1 MKHTLGVVSGQQE
14 YRRPDNRFSDELL
27 ALYQQE
33 GERSRRGTIRR
44 GLWTAVFIY
53 LLFAIT
59 DIILIPDVALYT
71 ITARLFVV
79 LISLVTLEIQLRI
92 GARTAALDLTCA
104 TALVMGYIG
113 WLVPSLLTDNLE
125 NMSYYMVFGAI
136 FMMGANLFF
145 TFRFHLSLVSSGI
158 ILVTYFLAA
167 TQFPEDAFY
176 KLAFGTF
183 YISCFVFT
191 SYVNWNL
198 NRERYHVFLNGLE
211 AKAQQ
216 KAADERGQALLR
228 LSNTDSLTGL
238 QNRRAIDHHL
248 RLLWDNWSK
257 KEEGFSVFLIDV
269 DFFKKYN
276 DRYGHQEGDKCLVTV
291 GNALQDAITDHGAS
305 IGRYG
310 GEEFIVLAPF
320 KSRQQ
325 VGELAETIRHTVEHL
340 SLAHDQR
347 RDGTFIVT
355 VSIGASFTRPNPDGK
370 LEKIINE
377 ADRALYIAK
386 GNGRN
391 CMKLFDPD
399 DPQTSDET
407 ENIAALLKI
416 AVAENLVSLVYQPIL
431 NISTNETVGAE
442 ALMRLRLLDGGSV
455 SPGIFIPIAER
466 TGTIME
472 LGLWTIKTACR
483 QILAD
488 DKAAVVSVN
497 VSPMQLK
504 NPGFATSVAAI
515 LVEAGIGGG
524 RLAFEIT
531 EGVDLEMHSDVL
543 RCLNDL
549 KTLGIKI
556 WLDDFGTGF
565 AGLSWLRMTDFDTVK
580 IDRSFLHDSKTPRG
594 RAMLQ
599 DMIRLIRNRGHK
611 ILIEGVETEE
621 QLRLVRQLEID
632 YAQGYYIGR
641 PVVAERLNGVAAAP
655 YARPNMLVRPA

>member
-1 MKHTLGVVSGQQE
+1 MKHTVGEVSGRQD
-14 YRRPDNRFSDELL
+14 YRRPDSRFSDELL

-33 GERSRRGTIRR
+33 GERSRRGSIRR

-53 LLFAIT
+53 LLFAAS
-59 DIILIPDVALYT
+59 DIVLIPDVAFQT
-71 ITARLFVV
+71 ILARWIVV
-79 LISLVTLEIQLRI
+79 LSCLLTLEVQLSR
-92 GARTAALDLTCA
+92 GASNAALDLTCA
-104 TALVMGYIG
+104 AALVMGYIG
-113 WLVPSLLTDNLE
+113 WLVPALMTDKIE

-145 TFRFHLSLVSSGI
+145 TFRFHLSLISSGI
-158 ILVTYFLAA
+158 ILATYFLAA
-167 TQFPEDAFY
+167 MQFPEDSFY
-176 KLAFGTF
+176 KFAFGTF

-198 NRERYHVFLNGLE
+198 NRERYQVFVNALE

-238 QNRRAIDHHL
+238 QNRRAIDHQL

-257 KEEGFSVFLIDV
+257 KGEGFAVLLIDV

-276 DRYGHQEGDKCLVTV
+276 DRYGHQEGDKCLITV
-291 GNALQDAITDHGAS
+291 GNALQDAISEHRAS

-325 VGELAETIRHTVEHL
+325 VGELAETIRHTVESL

-355 VSIGASFTRPNPDGK
+355 VSIGASFTRANPDGK

-391 CMKLFDPD
+391 CMKLFDPA

-416 AVAENLVSLVYQPIL
+416 AVAEDLVSLVYQPIL
-431 NISTNETVGAE
+431 NVSTNQTEGVE
-442 ALMRLRLLDGGSV
+442 ALMRLRLLDGSPV
-455 SPGIFIPIAER
+455 APGIFIPIAER

-472 LGLWTIKTACR
+472 LGLWTIKAACK
-483 QILAD
+483 QLLAD
-488 DKAAVVSVN
+488 DRVSVVSVN

-515 LVEAGIGGG
+515 LVEAGIAGN

-531 EGVDLEMHSDVL
+531 EGVDMEMHSDVL
-543 RCLNDL
+543 RCLTDL
-549 KTLGIKI
+549 KTLGINI

-565 AGLSWLRMTDFDTVK
+565 AGLSWLRMTEFDTVK
-580 IDRSFLHDSKTPRG
+580 IDRSFLHDSMTPRG

-621 QLRLVRQLEID
+621 QLRLVRQMEID

-641 PVVAERLNGVAAAP
+641 PVAAERLGASTTHFP
-655 YARPNMLVRPA
+655 RPMMMLRPA

>member
-1 MKHTLGVVSGQQE
+1 MKHTLGEAAGQQD
-14 YRRPDNRFSDELL
+14 YRRPDSRFSDELL

-33 GERSRRGTIRR
+33 GERSRRGSIRR
-44 GLWTAVFIY
+44 GLWTAVLIY
-53 LLFAIT
+53 LLFAAS
-59 DIILIPDVALYT
+59 DIILIPDVAFYT
-71 ITARLFVV
+71 ILARFTVV
-79 LISLVTLEIQLRI
+79 LSSLLTLEIQLRK
-92 GARTAALDLTCA
+92 GASTAALDLTCA

-113 WLVPSLLTDNLE
+113 WLVPSLFTDNIE

-176 KLAFGTF
+176 KFAFGTF
-183 YISCFVFT
+183 YLSCFIFT

-198 NRERYHVFLNGLE
+198 NRERYHVFVNGLE

-257 KEEGFSVFLIDV
+257 KKEGFAVFLIDV

-291 GNALQDAITDHGAS
+291 GNALQDAIIDHGAS

-320 KSRQQ
+320 RSKQQ
-325 VGELAETIRHTVEHL
+325 VGDLAETIRHTVENL

-391 CMKLFDPD
+391 CMKLFDPE

-416 AVAENLVSLVYQPIL
+416 AIAENLVSLVYQPIL
-431 NISTNETVGAE
+431 NISTNETAGVE
-442 ALMRLRLLDGGSV
+442 ALMRLRLLDGSPV
-455 SPGIFIPIAER
+455 APGIFIPIAER

-472 LGLWTIKTACR
+472 LGLWTIKTVCK

-488 DKAAVVSVN
+488 DKVAVVSVN

-515 LVEAGIGGG
+515 LVEAGIAGN

-531 EGVDLEMHSDVL
+531 EGVDMEMHSDVL

-549 KTLGIKI
+549 KTLGINI

-621 QLRLVRQLEID
+621 QLRLVRQMEID

-641 PVVAERLNGVAAAP
+641 PVMAERLGATATP
-655 YARPNMLVRPA
+655 YPRPNMLLRPA

>member
-1 MKHTLGVVSGQQE
+1 MKHTSGEVNGQQD
-14 YRRPDNRFSDELL
+14 YRQPDSRFSDELL

-33 GERSRRGTIRR
+33 GERSRRGSIRQ

-53 LLFAIT
+53 LLFAVT
-59 DIILIPDVALYT
+59 DIILIPDVAFYT
-71 ITARLFVV
+71 IAARLLVV
-79 LISLVTLEIQLRI
+79 LSSLLTLEIQLRI
-92 GARTAALDLTCA
+92 GASTAALDLTCA

-158 ILVTYFLAA
+158 ILVTYFLAV
-167 TQFPEDAFY
+167 TQFPEDIFY

-198 NRERYHVFLNGLE
+198 NRERYHVFLNALE

-216 KAADERGQALLR
+216 KAAEERGQALLR

-257 KEEGFSVFLIDV
+257 KEEGFAVLLIDV

-276 DRYGHQEGDKCLVTV
+276 DRYGHQEGDRCLVTV
-291 GNALQDAITDHGAS
+291 GNALQDAIIGHGAS

-320 KSRQQ
+320 RSKQQ
-325 VGELAETIRHTVEHL
+325 VGELAETIRHTVEDL

-416 AVAENLVSLVYQPIL
+416 AVAEDLVSLVYQPIL
-431 NISTNETVGAE
+431 NVSTNETVGAE
-442 ALMRLRLLDGGSV
+442 ALMRLRLLDGSFV
-455 SPGIFIPIAER
+455 SPSIFIPIAER

-472 LGLWTIKTACR
+472 LGLWTIKTVCK

-488 DKAAVVSVN
+488 DRVAVVSVN

-515 LVEAGIGGG
+515 LVEAGIAGN

-531 EGVDLEMHSDVL
+531 EGVDMEMHSDVL

-549 KTLGIKI
+549 KTLGINI

-621 QLRLVRQLEID
+621 QLRLIRQMEID
-632 YAQGYYIGR
+632 YAQGYYLGR
-641 PVVAERLNGVAAAP
+641 PVVAERLSLATAP
-655 YARPNMLVRPA
+655 YSRPNMMLRPA

>member
-1 MKHTLGVVSGQQE
+1 MKHTLGEAGGQQD
-14 YRRPDNRFSDELL
+14 YRRPDSRFSDELL

-33 GERSRRGTIRR
+33 GERSRRGSIRR
-44 GLWTAVFIY
+44 GLWTAVLIY
-53 LLFAIT
+53 LLFAAS
-59 DIILIPDVALYT
+59 DIILIPDVAFYT
-71 ITARLFVV
+71 ILARFTVV
-79 LISLVTLEIQLRI
+79 LSSLLTLEIQLRK
-92 GARTAALDLTCA
+92 GASTAALDLTCA

-113 WLVPSLLTDNLE
+113 WLVPSLFTDNIE

-176 KLAFGTF
+176 KFAFGTF
-183 YISCFVFT
+183 YLSCFIFT

-198 NRERYHVFLNGLE
+198 NRERYHVFVNGLE

-257 KEEGFSVFLIDV
+257 KKEGFAVFLIDV
-269 DFFKKYN
+269 DFFKKFN

-291 GNALQDAITDHGAS
+291 GNALQDAIIDHGAS

-320 KSRQQ
+320 KSKQQ
-325 VGELAETIRHTVEHL
+325 VGDLAETIRHTVENL

-391 CMKLFDPD
+391 CMKLFDPE

-416 AVAENLVSLVYQPIL
+416 AIAENLVSLVYQPIL
-431 NISTNETVGAE
+431 NISTNETAGVE
-442 ALMRLRLLDGGSV
+442 ALMRLRLLDGSPV
-455 SPGIFIPIAER
+455 APGIFIPIAER

-472 LGLWTIKTACR
+472 LGLWTIKTVCK

-488 DKAAVVSVN
+488 DKVAVVSVN

-515 LVEAGIGGG
+515 LVEAGIAGN

-531 EGVDLEMHSDVL
+531 EGVDMEMHSDVL

-549 KTLGIKI
+549 KTLGINI

-621 QLRLVRQLEID
+621 QLRLVRQMEID

-641 PVVAERLNGVAAAP
+641 PVMAERLGATATP
-655 YARPNMLVRPA
+655 YPRPNMLLRPA

>member
-1 MKHTLGVVSGQQE
+1 MKHTLGEVGGQQD
-14 YRRPDNRFSDELL
+14 YRRPDSRFSDELL

-33 GERSRRGTIRR
+33 GERSRRGSIRQ

-53 LLFAIT
+53 LLFAVT
-59 DIILIPDVALYT
+59 DIILIPDVAFYA
-71 ITARLFVV
+71 IIARLVV
-79 LISLVTLEIQLRI
+79 VFSSLLTLEIQLHR
-92 GARTAALDLTCA
+92 GASTAALDLTCA

-113 WLVPSLLTDNLE
+113 WLLPSLLTDNLE

-145 TFRFHLSLVSSGI
+145 TFRFHLSLVSSAI
-158 ILVTYFLAA
+158 ILVTYFLAV
-167 TQFPEDAFY
+167 TQFPEDIFY

-198 NRERYHVFLNGLE
+198 NRERYHVFLNALE

-216 KAADERGQALLR
+216 KAAEERGQALLR

-257 KEEGFSVFLIDV
+257 KEEGFAVLLIDV

-276 DRYGHQEGDKCLVTV
+276 DRYGHQEGDRCLVTV
-291 GNALQDAITDHGAS
+291 GNALQDAIIGHGAS

-320 KSRQQ
+320 RSKQQ
-325 VGELAETIRHTVEHL
+325 VGELAETIRHTVEDL

-416 AVAENLVSLVYQPIL
+416 AVAEDLVSLVYQPIL
-431 NISTNETVGAE
+431 NVSTNETVGAE
-442 ALMRLRLLDGGSV
+442 ALMRLRLLDGSFV
-455 SPGIFIPIAER
+455 SPSIFIPIAER

-472 LGLWTIKTACR
+472 LGLWTIKTVCK

-488 DKAAVVSVN
+488 DRVAVVSVN

-515 LVEAGIGGG
+515 LVEAGIAGN

-531 EGVDLEMHSDVL
+531 EGVDMEMHSDVL

-549 KTLGIKI
+549 KTLGINI

-621 QLRLVRQLEID
+621 QLRLIRQMEID
-632 YAQGYYIGR
+632 YAQGYYLGR
-641 PVVAERLNGVAAAP
+641 PVVAERLSLATAP
-655 YARPNMLVRPA
+655 YSRPNMMLRPA

>member
-1 MKHTLGVVSGQQE
+1 MKHTLGEVSGQQD
-14 YRRPDNRFSDELL
+14 YRRPDSRFSDELL

-33 GERSRRGTIRR
+33 GERSRRGSIRR

-53 LLFAIT
+53 LLFAAT
-59 DIILIPDVALYT
+59 DIILIPDVAFYT
-71 ITARLFVV
+71 IIARLIVV
-79 LISLVTLEIQLRI
+79 LSSLLTLEIQLSK
-92 GARTAALDLTCA
+92 GASTTALDLTCA

-113 WLVPSLLTDNLE
+113 WLLPSLLTDNTE

-167 TQFPEDAFY
+167 TQFPEDSFY
-176 KLAFGTF
+176 KFAFGTF

-198 NRERYHVFLNGLE
+198 NRERYHVFVNGLE

-248 RLLWDNWSK
+248 RLLWDNWIR
-257 KEEGFSVFLIDV
+257 KEEGFAVFLIDV

-291 GNALQDAITDHGAS
+291 GKALQNAITEHGAS

-320 KSRQQ
+320 KSKQQ
-325 VGELAETIRHTVEHL
+325 VGELAETIRHTVEDL

-355 VSIGASFTRPNPDGK
+355 VSIGASFTRPNADGK

-416 AVAENLVSLVYQPIL
+416 AVAEDLVSLVYQPIL
-431 NISTNETVGAE
+431 NVSTNETAGVE
-442 ALMRLRLLDGGSV
+442 ALMRLRLLDGNPV
-455 SPGIFIPIAER
+455 APGIFIPIAER

-472 LGLWTIKTACR
+472 LGLWTIKTVCK

-488 DKAAVVSVN
+488 DKVAVVSVN

-515 LVEAGIGGG
+515 LVEAGIAGN

-531 EGVDLEMHSDVL
+531 EGVDMEMHSDVL

-549 KTLGIKI
+549 KTLGINI

-621 QLRLVRQLEID
+621 QLRLVRQMEID

-641 PVVAERLNGVAAAP
+641 PIGAERLGAAAASYP
-655 YARPNMLVRPA
+655 RPNMLLRPA

>member
-1 MKHTLGVVSGQQE
+1 MKHTLGEAAGQQD
-14 YRRPDNRFSDELL
+14 YRRPDSRFSDELL

-33 GERSRRGTIRR
+33 GERSRRGSIRR
-44 GLWTAVFIY
+44 GLWTAVLIY
-53 LLFAIT
+53 LLFAAS
-59 DIILIPDVALYT
+59 DIILIPDVAFYT
-71 ITARLFVV
+71 ILARFTVV
-79 LISLVTLEIQLRI
+79 LSSLLTLEIQLRK
-92 GARTAALDLTCA
+92 GASTAALDLTCA

-113 WLVPSLLTDNLE
+113 WLVPSLFTDNIE

-176 KLAFGTF
+176 KFAFGTF
-183 YISCFVFT
+183 YLSCFIFT

-198 NRERYHVFLNGLE
+198 NRERYHVFVNGLE

-257 KEEGFSVFLIDV
+257 KKEGFAVFLIDV

-291 GNALQDAITDHGAS
+291 GNALQDAIIDHGAS

-320 KSRQQ
+320 KSKQQ
-325 VGELAETIRHTVEHL
+325 VGDLAETIRHTVENL

-391 CMKLFDPD
+391 CMKLFDPE

-416 AVAENLVSLVYQPIL
+416 AIAENLVSLVYQPIL
-431 NISTNETVGAE
+431 NISTNETAGVE
-442 ALMRLRLLDGGSV
+442 ALMRLRLLDGSPV
-455 SPGIFIPIAER
+455 APGIFIPIAER

-472 LGLWTIKTACR
+472 LGLWTIKTVCK

-488 DKAAVVSVN
+488 DKVAVVSVN

-515 LVEAGIGGG
+515 LVEAGIAGN

-531 EGVDLEMHSDVL
+531 EGVDMEMHSDVL

-549 KTLGIKI
+549 KTLGINI

-621 QLRLVRQLEID
+621 QLRLVRQMEID

-641 PVVAERLNGVAAAP
+641 PVTAERLGATATP
-655 YARPNMLVRPA
+655 YPRPNMLLRPA

>member
-1 MKHTLGVVSGQQE
+1 MKHTLGEAGGQQD
-14 YRRPDNRFSDELL
+14 YRRPDSRFSDELL

-33 GERSRRGTIRR
+33 GERSRRGSIRR
-44 GLWTAVFIY
+44 GLWTAVLIY
-53 LLFAIT
+53 LLFAAS
-59 DIILIPDVALYT
+59 DIILIPDVAFYT
-71 ITARLFVV
+71 ILARFTVV
-79 LISLVTLEIQLRI
+79 LSSLLTLEIQLRK
-92 GARTAALDLTCA
+92 GASTAALDLTCA

-113 WLVPSLLTDNLE
+113 WLVPSLFTDNIE

-176 KLAFGTF
+176 KFAFGTF
-183 YISCFVFT
+183 YLSCFIFT

-198 NRERYHVFLNGLE
+198 NRERYHVFVNGLE

-257 KEEGFSVFLIDV
+257 KKEGFAVFLIDV

-291 GNALQDAITDHGAS
+291 GNALQDAIIDHGAS

-320 KSRQQ
+320 KSKQQ
-325 VGELAETIRHTVEHL
+325 VGDLAETIRHTVENL

-391 CMKLFDPD
+391 CMKLFDPE

-416 AVAENLVSLVYQPIL
+416 AIAENLVSLVYQPIL
-431 NISTNETVGAE
+431 NISTNETAGVE
-442 ALMRLRLLDGGSV
+442 ALMRLRLLDGSPV
-455 SPGIFIPIAER
+455 APGIFIPIAER

-472 LGLWTIKTACR
+472 LGLWTIKTVCK

-488 DKAAVVSVN
+488 DKVAVVSVN

-515 LVEAGIGGG
+515 LVEAGIAGN

-531 EGVDLEMHSDVL
+531 EGVDMEMHSDVL

-549 KTLGIKI
+549 KTLGINI

-621 QLRLVRQLEID
+621 QLRLVRQMEID

-641 PVVAERLNGVAAAP
+641 PVMAERLGATATP
-655 YARPNMLVRPA
+655 YPRPNMLLRPA

>member
-1 MKHTLGVVSGQQE
+1 MKHTLGEAAGQQD
-14 YRRPDNRFSDELL
+14 YRRPDSRFSDELL

-33 GERSRRGTIRR
+33 GERSRRGSIRR
-44 GLWTAVFIY
+44 GLWTAVLIY
-53 LLFAIT
+53 LLFAAS
-59 DIILIPDVALYT
+59 DIILIPDVAFYT
-71 ITARLFVV
+71 ILARFTVV
-79 LISLVTLEIQLRI
+79 LSSLLTLEIQLRK
-92 GARTAALDLTCA
+92 GASTAALDLTCA

-113 WLVPSLLTDNLE
+113 WLVPSLFTDNIE

-176 KLAFGTF
+176 KFAFGTF
-183 YISCFVFT
+183 YLSCFIFT

-198 NRERYHVFLNGLE
+198 NRERYHVFVNGLE

-257 KEEGFSVFLIDV
+257 KKEGFAVFLIDV

-291 GNALQDAITDHGAS
+291 GNALQDAIIDHGAS

-320 KSRQQ
+320 KSKQQ
-325 VGELAETIRHTVEHL
+325 VGDLAETIRHTVENL

-391 CMKLFDPD
+391 CMKLFDPE

-416 AVAENLVSLVYQPIL
+416 AIAENLVSLVYQPIL
-431 NISTNETVGAE
+431 NISTNETAGVE
-442 ALMRLRLLDGGSV
+442 ALMRLRLLDGSPV
-455 SPGIFIPIAER
+455 APGIFIPIAER

-472 LGLWTIKTACR
+472 LGLWTIKTVCK

-488 DKAAVVSVN
+488 DKVAVVSVN

-515 LVEAGIGGG
+515 LVEAGIAGN

-531 EGVDLEMHSDVL
+531 EGVDMEMHSDVL

-549 KTLGIKI
+549 KTLGINI

-621 QLRLVRQLEID
+621 QLRLVRQMEID

-641 PVVAERLNGVAAAP
+641 PVMAERLGATATP
-655 YARPNMLVRPA
+655 YPRPNMLLRPA

>member
-655 YARPNMLVRPA
+655 YARPNMLLRPA

>member
-1 MKHTLGVVSGQQE
+1 MRHTLGEVNGQQD
-14 YRRPDNRFSDELL
+14 YRRPDSRFSDELL

-33 GERSRRGTIRR
+33 GERSRRGSIRQ

-53 LLFAIT
+53 LLFAVT
-59 DIILIPDVALYT
+59 DIILIPDVAFYA
-71 ITARLFVV
+71 IIARLLVV
-79 LISLVTLEIQLRI
+79 VSSLLTLEIQLRR
-92 GARTAALDLTCA
+92 GASTAALDLTCA

-113 WLVPSLLTDNLE
+113 WLLPSLLTDNLE

-158 ILVTYFLAA
+158 ILVTYFLAL
-167 TQFPEDAFY
+167 TQFPEDVFY
-176 KLAFGTF
+176 KVAFGTF

-198 NRERYHVFLNGLE
+198 NRERYHVFLNALE

-238 QNRRAIDHHL
+238 QNRRAIDHQL
-248 RLLWDNWSK
+248 RLLWENWSK
-257 KEEGFSVFLIDV
+257 KEEGFAVLLIDV

-291 GNALQDAITDHGAS
+291 GNALQDAIAGHGAS

-310 GEEFIVLAPF
+310 GEEFIVLVPF

-325 VGELAETIRHTVEHL
+325 VGELAETIRHTVEDL

-347 RDGTFIVT
+347 RDGTFVVT
-355 VSIGASFTRPNPDGK
+355 VSIGASFTRANPDGK

-386 GNGRN
+386 ANGRN

-431 NISTNETVGAE
+431 NVSTNETPGAE
-442 ALMRLRLLDGGSV
+442 ALMRLRLLDGSAV

-472 LGLWTIKTACR
+472 LGLWTIKTVCK

-488 DKAAVVSVN
+488 DRVGVVSVN

-515 LVEAGIGGG
+515 LVEAGIAGN

-531 EGVDLEMHSDVL
+531 EGLDMEIHSDLL

-549 KTLGIKI
+549 KTLGINI

-580 IDRSFLHDSKTPRG
+580 IDRSFLHDSNTPRG

-632 YAQGYYIGR
+632 YAQGYYLGR
-641 PVVAERLNGVAAAP
+641 PVVAERLGAAKAP
-655 YARPNMLVRPA
+655 YPRPNMLLRPA

>member
-53 LLFAIT
+53 LLFTIT

-655 YARPNMLVRPA
+655 YARPNMLLRPA

>member
-1 MKHTLGVVSGQQE
+1 MKHTSGEVNGQQD
-14 YRRPDNRFSDELL
+14 YRQPDSRFSDELL

-33 GERSRRGTIRR
+33 GERSRRGSIRQ

-53 LLFAIT
+53 LLFAVT
-59 DIILIPDVALYT
+59 DIILIPDVAFYT
-71 ITARLFVV
+71 IVARLLVV
-79 LISLVTLEIQLRI
+79 LSSLLTLEIQLRI
-92 GARTAALDLTCA
+92 GASTAALDLTCA

-145 TFRFHLSLVSSGI
+145 TFRFHLSLVSSAI
-158 ILVTYFLAA
+158 ILVTYFLAV
-167 TQFPEDAFY
+167 TQFPEDIFY

-198 NRERYHVFLNGLE
+198 NRERYHVFLNALE

-216 KAADERGQALLR
+216 KAAEERGQALLR

-257 KEEGFSVFLIDV
+257 KEEGFAVLLIDV

-276 DRYGHQEGDKCLVTV
+276 DRYGHQEGDRCLVTV
-291 GNALQDAITDHGAS
+291 GNALQDAIIGHGAS

-320 KSRQQ
+320 RSKQQ
-325 VGELAETIRHTVEHL
+325 VGELAETIRHTVEDL

-416 AVAENLVSLVYQPIL
+416 AVAEDLVSLVYQPIL
-431 NISTNETVGAE
+431 NVSTNETVGAE
-442 ALMRLRLLDGGSV
+442 ALMRLRLLDGSFV
-455 SPGIFIPIAER
+455 SPSIFIPIAER

-472 LGLWTIKTACR
+472 LGLWTIKTVCK

-488 DKAAVVSVN
+488 DRVAVVSVN

-515 LVEAGIGGG
+515 LVEAGIAGN

-531 EGVDLEMHSDVL
+531 EGVDMEMHSDVL

-549 KTLGIKI
+549 KTLGINI

-621 QLRLVRQLEID
+621 QLRLIRQMEID
-632 YAQGYYIGR
+632 YAQGYYLGR
-641 PVVAERLNGVAAAP
+641 PVVAERLSLATAP
-655 YARPNMLVRPA
+655 YSRPNMMLRPA

>member
-1 MKHTLGVVSGQQE
+1 MKHTSGEVNGQQD
-14 YRRPDNRFSDELL
+14 YRRPDSRFSDELL

-33 GERSRRGTIRR
+33 GERSRRGSIRQ

-53 LLFAIT
+53 LLFAVT
-59 DIILIPDVALYT
+59 DIILIPDVAFYT
-71 ITARLFVV
+71 IIARVLVV
-79 LISLVTLEIQLRI
+79 LSSLLTLEIQLRI
-92 GARTAALDLTCA
+92 GASTAALDLTCA

-158 ILVTYFLAA
+158 ILVTYFLAV
-167 TQFPEDAFY
+167 TQFPEDVFY

-216 KAADERGQALLR
+216 KAAEERGQALLR

-257 KEEGFSVFLIDV
+257 REEGFAVLLIDV

-291 GNALQDAITDHGAS
+291 GNTLQDAIIGHGAS

-320 KSRQQ
+320 KSKQQ
-325 VGELAETIRHTVEHL
+325 VGELAETIRHTVEDL

-391 CMKLFDPD
+391 CMTLFDPD

-416 AVAENLVSLVYQPIL
+416 AVAEDLVSLVYQPIL
-431 NISTNETVGAE
+431 NVSTNETAGAE
-442 ALMRLRLLDGGSV
+442 ALMRLRLLDGSFV
-455 SPGIFIPIAER
+455 SPNVFIPIAER
-466 TGTIME
+466 TGTILE
-472 LGLWTIKTACR
+472 LGLWTIKTVCK

-488 DKAAVVSVN
+488 DKVSVVSVN

-515 LVEAGIGGG
+515 LVEAGIAGN

-531 EGVDLEMHSDVL
+531 EGLDMEMHSDLL

-549 KTLGIKI
+549 KTLGINI

-621 QLRLVRQLEID
+621 QLRLIRQMEID
-632 YAQGYYIGR
+632 YAQGYYLGR
-641 PVVAERLNGVAAAP
+641 PVVAERLSLSSAP
-655 YARPNMLVRPA
+655 YPRPNMMLRPA

>member
-1 MKHTLGVVSGQQE
+1 
-14 YRRPDNRFSDELL
+14 F
-27 ALYQQE
+27 
-33 GERSRRGTIRR
+33 
-44 GLWTAVFIY
+44 AV
-53 LLFAIT
+53 L
-59 DIILIPDVALYT
+59 
-71 ITARLFVV
+71 
-79 LISLVTLEIQLRI
+79 
-92 GARTAALDLTCA
+92 
-104 TALVMGYIG
+104 
-113 WLVPSLLTDNLE
+113 
-125 NMSYYMVFGAI
+125 
-136 FMMGANLFF
+136 
-145 TFRFHLSLVSSGI
+145 
-158 ILVTYFLAA
+158 
-167 TQFPEDAFY
+167 
-176 KLAFGTF
+176 
-183 YISCFVFT
+183 
-191 SYVNWNL
+191 
-198 NRERYHVFLNGLE
+198 
-211 AKAQQ
+211 
-216 KAADERGQALLR
+216 
-228 LSNTDSLTGL
+228 
-238 QNRRAIDHHL
+238 
-248 RLLWDNWSK
+248 
-257 KEEGFSVFLIDV
+257 LIDV

-291 GNALQDAITDHGAS
+291 GNALQDAIIGHGAS

-320 KSRQQ
+320 RSKQQ
-325 VGELAETIRHTVEHL
+325 VGELAETIRHTVEDL

-416 AVAENLVSLVYQPIL
+416 AVAEDLVSLVYQPIL
-431 NISTNETVGAE
+431 NVSTNETVGAE
-442 ALMRLRLLDGGSV
+442 ALMRLRLLDGSFV
-455 SPGIFIPIAER
+455 SPNIFIPIAER
-466 TGTIME
+466 TGTILE
-472 LGLWTIKTACR
+472 LGLWTIKTVCK

-488 DKAAVVSVN
+488 DKVSVVSVN

-515 LVEAGIGGG
+515 LVEAGIAGN

-531 EGVDLEMHSDVL
+531 EGLDMEMHSDLL

-549 KTLGIKI
+549 KTLGINI

-621 QLRLVRQLEID
+621 QLRLIRQLEID
-632 YAQGYYIGR
+632 YAQGYYLGR
-641 PVVAERLNGVAAAP
+641 PVVAERLSLATAP
-655 YARPNMLVRPA
+655 YSRPNMMLRPA

>member
-1 MKHTLGVVSGQQE
+1 MKHTSGEVNGQQD
-14 YRRPDNRFSDELL
+14 YRRPDSRFSDELL

-33 GERSRRGTIRR
+33 GERSRRGSIRQ

-53 LLFAIT
+53 LLFAVT
-59 DIILIPDVALYT
+59 DIILIPDVAFYT
-71 ITARLFVV
+71 IIARVLVV
-79 LISLVTLEIQLRI
+79 LFSLLTLEIQLRI
-92 GARTAALDLTCA
+92 NASTAALDLTCA

-167 TQFPEDAFY
+167 TQFPEDIFY

-198 NRERYHVFLNGLE
+198 NRERYHVFLNALE

-216 KAADERGQALLR
+216 KAAEERGQALLR

-257 KEEGFSVFLIDV
+257 KEEGFAVLLIDV

-291 GNALQDAITDHGAS
+291 GNALQDAIIGHGAS

-320 KSRQQ
+320 RSKQQ
-325 VGELAETIRHTVEHL
+325 VGELAETIRHTVEDL

-416 AVAENLVSLVYQPIL
+416 AVAEDLVSLVYQPIL
-431 NISTNETVGAE
+431 NVSTNETVGAE
-442 ALMRLRLLDGGSV
+442 ALMRLRLLDGSFV
-455 SPGIFIPIAER
+455 SPNIFIPIAER
-466 TGTIME
+466 TGTILE
-472 LGLWTIKTACR
+472 LGLWTIKTVCK

-488 DKAAVVSVN
+488 DKVSVVSVN

-515 LVEAGIGGG
+515 LVEAGIAGN

-531 EGVDLEMHSDVL
+531 EGLDMEMHSDLL

-549 KTLGIKI
+549 KTLGINI

-621 QLRLVRQLEID
+621 QLRLIRQLEID
-632 YAQGYYIGR
+632 YAQGYYLGR
-641 PVVAERLNGVAAAP
+641 PVDAERLSPAAAP
-655 YARPNMLVRPA
+655 YSRPNMMLRPA

>member
-1 MKHTLGVVSGQQE
+1 MKHTSGEVNGQQD
-14 YRRPDNRFSDELL
+14 YRRPDSRFSDELL

-33 GERSRRGTIRR
+33 GERSRRGSIRQ

-53 LLFAIT
+53 LLFAVT
-59 DIILIPDVALYT
+59 DIILIPDVAFYT
-71 ITARLFVV
+71 IIARVLVV
-79 LISLVTLEIQLRI
+79 LFSLLTLEIQLRI
-92 GARTAALDLTCA
+92 NASTAALDLTCA

-158 ILVTYFLAA
+158 ILVTYFLAV
-167 TQFPEDAFY
+167 TQFPEDIFY

-198 NRERYHVFLNGLE
+198 NRERYHVFLNALE

-216 KAADERGQALLR
+216 KAAEERGQALLR

-257 KEEGFSVFLIDV
+257 KEEGFAVLLIDV

-291 GNALQDAITDHGAS
+291 GNALQDAIIGHGAS

-320 KSRQQ
+320 RSKQQ
-325 VGELAETIRHTVEHL
+325 VGELAETIRHTVEDL

-416 AVAENLVSLVYQPIL
+416 AVAEDLVSLVYQPIL
-431 NISTNETVGAE
+431 NVSTNETVGAE
-442 ALMRLRLLDGGSV
+442 ALMRLRLLDGSFV
-455 SPGIFIPIAER
+455 SPNIFIPIAER
-466 TGTIME
+466 TGTILE
-472 LGLWTIKTACR
+472 LGLWTIKTVCK

-488 DKAAVVSVN
+488 DKVSVVSVN

-515 LVEAGIGGG
+515 LVEAGIAGN

-531 EGVDLEMHSDVL
+531 EGLDMEMHSDLL

-549 KTLGIKI
+549 KTLGINI

-580 IDRSFLHDSKTPRG
+580 IDRSFLHDSKTTRG

-621 QLRLVRQLEID
+621 QLRLIRQLEID
-632 YAQGYYIGR
+632 YAQGYYLGR
-641 PVVAERLNGVAAAP
+641 PVVAERLSLATAP
-655 YARPNMLVRPA
+655 YSRPNMMLRPA

>member
-442 ALMRLRLLDGGSV
+442 ALMRLRLLDGGSA

>member
-1 MKHTLGVVSGQQE
+1 MKHTLGEVSGQQD
-14 YRRPDNRFSDELL
+14 YRQPEPRFSDELL
-27 ALYQQE
+27 ALYQLE
-33 GERSRRGTIRR
+33 GERSRRGSIRR

-53 LLFAIT
+53 LLFAAS
-59 DIILIPDVALYT
+59 DIILIPDVAFYT
-71 ITARLFVV
+71 ILARFVV
-79 LISLVTLEIQLRI
+79 VLSSLLILEIQLRK
-92 GARTAALDLTCA
+92 GASTAALDLTCA

-113 WLVPSLLTDNLE
+113 WLLPSLLTDNLE

-145 TFRFHLSLVSSGI
+145 SFRFHLSLVSSGI
-158 ILVTYFLAA
+158 ILVTYFLAS
-167 TQFPEDAFY
+167 TQFPEDVFY
-176 KLAFGTF
+176 KFAFGTF

-257 KEEGFSVFLIDV
+257 KGEGFAVLLIDV

-276 DRYGHQEGDKCLVTV
+276 DRYGHQEGDKCLMTV
-291 GNALQDAITDHGAS
+291 GNALQDAIIDHGAS

-310 GEEFIVLAPF
+310 GEEFIVLVPF
-320 KSRQQ
+320 KSKQQ
-325 VGELAETIRHTVEHL
+325 VGELAETIRHTVEEL

-391 CMKLFDPD
+391 CMKLFDPE

-416 AVAENLVSLVYQPIL
+416 AIAENLVSLVYQPIL
-431 NISTNETVGAE
+431 NVSTNETAGVE
-442 ALMRLRLLDGGSV
+442 ALMRLRLLDGNLV

-472 LGLWTIKTACR
+472 LGLWTIKTVCK
-483 QILAD
+483 QLLAD
-488 DKAAVVSVN
+488 DRVDVVSVN

-515 LVEAGIGGG
+515 LVEAGIAGN

-531 EGVDLEMHSDVL
+531 EGVDMEMHSDVL
-543 RCLNDL
+543 RCLSDL
-549 KTLGIKI
+549 KTLGINI

-580 IDRSFLHDSKTPRG
+580 IDRSFLQDSNTPRG

-611 ILIEGVETEE
+611 ILIEGVETED
-621 QLRLVRQLEID
+621 QLRLVRQMEID

-641 PVVAERLNGVAAAP
+641 PVVAERLGAAATP
-655 YARPNMLVRPA
+655 YPRPNMLMRPA

>member
-1 MKHTLGVVSGQQE
+1 MKHTSGEVNGQQD
-14 YRRPDNRFSDELL
+14 YRRPDSRFSDELL

-33 GERSRRGTIRR
+33 GERSRRGSIRQ

-53 LLFAIT
+53 LLFAVT
-59 DIILIPDVALYT
+59 DIILIPDVAFYT
-71 ITARLFVV
+71 IIARVLVV
-79 LISLVTLEIQLRI
+79 LFSLLTLEIQLRI
-92 GARTAALDLTCA
+92 NASTAALDLTCA

-158 ILVTYFLAA
+158 ILVTYFLAV
-167 TQFPEDAFY
+167 TQFPEDIFY

-198 NRERYHVFLNGLE
+198 NRERYHVFLNALE

-216 KAADERGQALLR
+216 KAAEERGQALLR
-228 LSNTDSLTGL
+228 LSNTDSLTGMKK
-238 QNRRAIDHHL
+238 RRAIDHHL

-257 KEEGFSVFLIDV
+257 KEEGFAVLLIDV

-291 GNALQDAITDHGAS
+291 GNALQDAIIGHGAS

-320 KSRQQ
+320 RSKQQ
-325 VGELAETIRHTVEHL
+325 VGELAETIRHTVEDL

-416 AVAENLVSLVYQPIL
+416 AVAEDLVSLVYQPIL
-431 NISTNETVGAE
+431 NVSTNETAGAE
-442 ALMRLRLLDGGSV
+442 ALMRLRLLDGSFV
-455 SPGIFIPIAER
+455 SPNIFIPIAER
-466 TGTIME
+466 TGTILE
-472 LGLWTIKTACR
+472 LGLWTIKTVCK

-488 DKAAVVSVN
+488 DKVSVVSVN

-515 LVEAGIGGG
+515 LVEAGIAGN

-531 EGVDLEMHSDVL
+531 EGLDMEMHSDLL

-549 KTLGIKI
+549 KTLGINI

-621 QLRLVRQLEID
+621 QLRLIRQLEID
-632 YAQGYYIGR
+632 YAQGYYLGR
-641 PVVAERLNGVAAAP
+641 PVVAERLSLATAP
-655 YARPNMLVRPA
+655 YSRPNMMLRPA